1 MEKFLAFAFLLV
13 ALPSSGMVSGNP
25 SGPSSSSISSSL
37 LRLSAANS
45 DFALRLYKQIASQSG
60 TDSQNIFFSPLSIS
74 ASLSMLSLGARENTL
89 TQLLQVLGYSNI
101 TRNDAVRVGQIFH
114 ELLEHVSKLS
124 DRLKTGNSLY
134 VQEGREI
141 HEKFIREAEEL
152 YKAKTETVDFRE
164 QQRTKDKIN
173 AYVSNETE
181 GKIPNILSKSLSQD
195 TVMLLLNY
203 ILFRGNWLRPFNTS
217 RTYEADF
224 RVDRRT
230 TVKVPMMRRMGS
242 YYRTY
247 ARDLSSDVLLMEYVE
262 NTSLLIL
269 LPRPGKLAEVERKLT
284 IQKIYQ
290 LLSSLKKCYVE
301 VHLPKMILKKD
312 YQLKTLLNS
321 MGIRDAFTSDAN
333 FSGLSKW
340 PVKLSEVIQ
349 RSMLKI
355 DERGSTAS
363 SSTETEITVQ
373 SAIPKIKINRPFLL
387 LIADNQLKSVLFA
400 GRVANP
406 TA

>member
-25 SGPSSSSISSSL
+25 SGPSIRPSL
-37 LRLSAANS
+37 LHLSAANS
-45 DFALRLYKQIASQSG
+45 DFALRLYKQIAAQPG
-60 TDSQNIFFSPLSIS
+60 ADSQNIFFSPLSIS
-74 ASLSMLSLGARENTL
+74 AALSMLSLGARENTL

-101 TRNDAVRVGQIFH
+101 TRNDAVRMGQVFH
-114 ELLEHVSKLS
+114 ELLEHVNNLNNGI
-124 DRLKTGNSLY
+124 KTGNALY

-141 HEKFIREAEEL
+141 RERFLREVKEL
-152 YKAKTETVDFRE
+152 YNAKITTVDFRE

-173 AYVSNETE
+173 AYVSNKTE
-181 GKIPNILSKSLSQD
+181 GRIPNILSRPLSQD

-203 ILFRGNWLRPFNTS
+203 ILFRGDWLRPFDRS

-224 RVDRRT
+224 QVNSNT
-230 TVKVPMMRRMGS
+230 KVKVQMMKKTGM

-247 ARDLSSDVLLMEYVE
+247 ANDLSTDVLLMEYVG

-269 LPRPGKLAEVERKLT
+269 LPRPGKLAEVEQNLT
-284 IQKIYQ
+284 VRRFYQ
-290 LLSSLKKCYVE
+290 LLMSMEMSSTE

-333 FSGLSKW
+333 FSRISER
-340 PVKLSEVIQ
+340 PVKVSQVMQ
-349 RSMLKI
+349 RAMLKI
-355 DERGSTAS
+355 DERGTTAS
-363 SSTETEITVQ
+363 ASTTIELTPMSVPLEF
-373 SAIPKIKINRPFLL
+373 KCDRPFLL
-387 LIADNQLKSVLFA
+387 LIADNQLKSVIFA
-400 GRVANP
+400 GRVADP